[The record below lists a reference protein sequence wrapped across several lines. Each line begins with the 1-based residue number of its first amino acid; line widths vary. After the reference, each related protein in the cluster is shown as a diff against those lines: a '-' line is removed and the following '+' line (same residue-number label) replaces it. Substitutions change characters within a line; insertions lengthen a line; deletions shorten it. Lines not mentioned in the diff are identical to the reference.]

1 LPKYDNF
8 APLLIP
14 TKGPGTK
21 AVFATGYYPNE
32 PSKPCQNTTM
42 RVIFSDEGIFKR
54 RDLNEKRYK
63 PSKRSLPGYSS
74 LSKI

>member
-21 AVFATGYYPNE
+21 AVFATGNYPDV
-32 PSKPCQNTTM
+32 PSKPCQNTIM
-42 RVIFSDEGIFKR
+42 RVIFSDEGIF
-54 RDLNEKRYK
+54 
-63 PSKRSLPGYSS
+63 
-74 LSKI
+74 